1 MTEREAAAA
10 VFGASVA
17 FQSVVTA
24 MREAVEN
31 DRGELSAREV
41 LAWMTTGYEERLSE
55 VLRLFYAEALK
66 TELEDILS

>member
-1 MTEREAAAA
+1 MTEREALAMT
-10 VFGASVA
+10 FGASTA
-17 FQSVVTA
+17 FQGVVTA
-24 MREAVEN
+24 MREVVES

-41 LAWMTTGYEERLSE
+41 LAWMTTRYEERLSE

>member
-17 FQSVVTA
+17 FRGAVAT
-24 MREAVEN
+24 MREVVESG
-31 DRGELSAREV
+31 RGELSAREV
-41 LAWMTTGYEERLSE
+41 LAWMTIRYEERLPE